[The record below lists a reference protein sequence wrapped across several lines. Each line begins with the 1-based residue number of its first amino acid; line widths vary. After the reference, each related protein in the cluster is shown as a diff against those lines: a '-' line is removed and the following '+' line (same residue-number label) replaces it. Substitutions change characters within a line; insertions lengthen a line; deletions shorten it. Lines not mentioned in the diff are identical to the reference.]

1 VQHKRLSQKH
11 VTQKMDISRVGKELM
26 ESPILSGEMQSPEQV
41 PADKERVL
49 FGLLSNLDGMVY
61 RCRDDADWTME
72 FISDGCLRLTGYRP
86 DELLFNGTASY
97 AQIIHPEDHKRV
109 RDEIR
114 AAIKGKH
121 RFLIEHRII
130 CQDGTIKWVW
140 ARGACADEE
149 DYPVVIEGFVEDVTK
164 VRLNREKLE
173 YLANH
178 DPVTNLPNRLLLNDR
193 LRRMM
198 VNAQRSQ
205 SVVAVALVDLD
216 NFKLINDT
224 FGHNRGDQLLQTI
237 AKRMQSCL
245 RESDTVARL
254 GGDEFVL
261 LLSGENRGEALAL
274 AIQRVLKSVARP
286 WQFEGHELGV
296 SCSIGV
302 SVFPRD
308 GRDVQML
315 LRNADAA
322 MYKAKE
328 LGKNNYQFYSPEMN
342 TAIVQRL
349 ELQNMLQQAL
359 EKNQFV
365 LFYQP
370 KVDLT
375 TGKISGMEALLRIA
389 GDDNKLLQPQ
399 EFIKLAEETG
409 LIVPIGEWVMR
420 QACAFNKFLQDRN
433 LPAMPVAINLSA
445 RQLVRYDLVG
455 AVEQALND
463 TGLPAQYLELELT
476 ESMVMH
482 NPEEV
487 IKILERLEALGVQL
501 GIDDFG
507 TGYSSL
513 SYLKRFP
520 VNTLK
525 IDRSFVHE
533 LGQDGDAAAIACAV
547 INLGHSLGMK
557 VIAEGVETEQQMKF
571 LQEHRCDYMQGF
583 LFSRPLPADGF
594 VALLEQQC
602 QERRPAAASNA
613 RKPKATARKS

>member
-1 VQHKRLSQKH
+1 
-11 VTQKMDISRVGKELM
+11 MGKEAVEL
-26 ESPILSGEMQSPEQV
+26 EIPSGKIKDPAQAL
-41 PADKERVL
+41 ADKERVL
-49 FGLLSNLDGMVY
+49 LGLLSSLDGMAY
-61 RCRDDADWTME
+61 RCRDDADWTVE
-72 FISDGCLRLTGYRP
+72 FVSEGCLRLTGYRP
-86 DELLFNGTASY
+86 EELLFNSSISY
-97 AQIIHPEDHKRV
+97 TQIVHPEDRKRV
-109 RDEIR
+109 RNEIR
-114 AAIKGKH
+114 AAIKEKQ
-121 RFLIEHRII
+121 RFLIEHRIV

-140 ARGACADEE
+140 ARGAAADED
-149 DYPVVIEGFVEDVTK
+149 DYPVVIEGFVEDITK

-178 DPVTNLPNRLLLNDR
+178 DPVTGLPNRLLLNDR

-198 VNAQRSQ
+198 VNAQRSH
-205 SVVAVALVDLD
+205 SIAAVALIDLD

-274 AIQRVLKSVARP
+274 AIQRVLKEVARP
-286 WQFEGHELGV
+286 WQFDGNELSV
-296 SCSIGV
+296 SCSMGV

-315 LRNADAA
+315 LRNADVA
-322 MYKAKE
+322 MYKAKD

-342 TAIVQRL
+342 TAIVKRL
-349 ELQNMLQQAL
+349 ELQNMLQRAL

-370 KVDLT
+370 KVELGS
-375 TGKISGMEALLRIA
+375 GKISGMEALLRIA

-409 LIVPIGEWVMR
+409 LIVPIGEWVLR

-433 LPAMPVAINLSA
+433 LPPMPVAINLSA

-455 AVEQALND
+455 AVEQVLHD
-463 TGLPAQYLELELT
+463 TGLPAKYLDLELT

-487 IKILERLEALGVQL
+487 IKVLERLEKLGVQL

-533 LGQDGDAAAIACAV
+533 LGQDEDAAAIACAV
-547 INLGHSLGMK
+547 INLGHSLGLK

-571 LQEHRCDYMQGF
+571 LQENHCDYIQGF
-583 LFSRPLPADGF
+583 LFSRPLPADEF
-594 VALLEQQC
+594 VVLLEQEGRGRNQLSAP
-602 QERRPAAASNA
+602 RKKGASA
-613 RKPKATARKS
+613 RQT

>member
-1 VQHKRLSQKH
+1 
-11 VTQKMDISRVGKELM
+11 MGKEAVD
-26 ESPILSGEMQSPEQV
+26 PEISNGKIKDPVQGL
-41 PADKERVL
+41 PDKERVL
-49 FGLLSNLDGMVY
+49 LGLLSNLDGMAY

-72 FISDGCLRLTGYRP
+72 FVSDGCLRLTGYRP
-86 DELLFNGTASY
+86 EELLFNGSVTY
-97 AQIIHPEDHKRV
+97 AQIVHPDDRKRV
-109 RDEIR
+109 RNEIR
-114 AAIKGKH
+114 AAIKEKQ
-121 RFLIEHRII
+121 RFLIEHRVV

-140 ARGACADEE
+140 ARGAAADED
-149 DYPVVIEGFVEDVTK
+149 DYPVVIEAFVEDITK

-173 YLANH
+173 YQANH
-178 DPVTNLPNRLLLNDR
+178 DSVTGLPNRLLLNDR

-198 VNAQRSQ
+198 VSAQRSH
-205 SVVAVALVDLD
+205 SIVAVALVDLD

-237 AKRMQSCL
+237 AQRMKSCL

-274 AIQRVLKSVARP
+274 ATQRVLKAVARP
-286 WQFEGHELGV
+286 WQFEGNELSV
-296 SCSIGV
+296 SCSMGV

-328 LGKNNYQFYSPEMN
+328 LGKNNYQFYSPDMN
-342 TAIVQRL
+342 TAIVKRL
-349 ELQNMLQQAL
+349 ELQNLLQQAL

-370 KVDLT
+370 KYDLRS
-375 TGKISGMEALLRIA
+375 GKISGMEALLRISS
-389 GDDNKLLQPQ
+389 DDNTLLQPQ

-409 LIVPIGEWVMR
+409 LIVPIGEWVLR
-420 QACAFNKFLQDRN
+420 QACSFNKFLQDRN
-433 LPAMPVAINLSA
+433 LLPMPIAINLSA
-445 RQLVRYDLVG
+445 RQLVRYDLVS
-455 AVEQALND
+455 AVEQALHD
-463 TGLPAQYLELELT
+463 TGLPAKYLELELT

-487 IKILERLEALGVQL
+487 IKILERLEAIGVQL

-520 VNTLK
+520 VSSLK
-525 IDRSFVHE
+525 IDRSFVLD
-533 LGQDGDAAAIACAV
+533 LGLDKDAASIARAV
-547 INLGHSLGMK
+547 INLGHGLGLK
-557 VIAEGVETEQQMKF
+557 VIAEGVETEQQLKF
-571 LQEHRCDYMQGF
+571 LQENHCDYVQGF
-583 LFSRPLPADGF
+583 LFSRPLPADEF
-594 VALLEQQC
+594 VTLLEQEGQG
-602 QERRPAAASNA
+602 RFPPPASGK
-613 RKPKATARKS
+613 RKVAV

>member
-1 VQHKRLSQKH
+1 VSKQL
-11 VTQKMDISRVGKELM
+11 VGAPISDKIQT
-26 ESPILSGEMQSPEQV
+26 SD
-41 PADKERVL
+41 PALPDKERVL
-49 FGLLSNLDGMVY
+49 VGLLSNLDGMVY

-72 FISDGCLRLTGYRP
+72 FVSEGCLRLTGYRP
-86 DELLFNGTASY
+86 DELLFNGSISY
-97 AQIIHPEDHKRV
+97 AQIIHPDDRKRV

-114 AAIKGKH
+114 SAIKDKH
-121 RFLIEHRII
+121 RFLIEHRIV
-130 CQDGTIKWVW
+130 CRDDAVKWVW
-140 ARGACADEE
+140 ARGMVADED
-149 DYPVVIEGFVEDVTK
+149 DYPVFIEGFIEDVTK

-198 VNAQRSQ
+198 VNAQRSH

-245 RESDTVARL
+245 RESDTVGRL

-261 LLSGENRGEALAL
+261 LLSGENRGEALSV
-274 AIQRVLKSVARP
+274 AIQRVLKSVALP
-286 WQFEGHELGV
+286 WQFDGNELGI

-342 TAIVQRL
+342 QAIVKRL
-349 ELQNMLQQAL
+349 EVQNMLQQAL

-365 LFYQP
+365 LYYQP

-375 TGKISGMEALLRIA
+375 TGRIFGMEGLLRIA
-389 GDDNKLLQPQ
+389 GEDNRLLQPQ

-409 LIVPIGEWVMR
+409 LIVPIGEWVLR

-433 LPAMPVAINLSA
+433 LPAMPVSINLSA

-463 TGLPAQYLELELT
+463 TGLPARYLDLELT

-487 IKILERLEALGVQL
+487 IKILERLKALGVQL

-533 LGQDGDAAAIACAV
+533 LGDDEDAAAIVCAV
-547 INLGHSLGMK
+547 INLGHSLGME
-557 VIAEGVETEQQMKF
+557 VIAEGVETEQQVQF
-571 LQEHRCDYMQGF
+571 LREHRCDYVQGY
-583 LFSRPLPADGF
+583 LFSRPRPADEF

-602 QERRPAAASNA
+602 RGQGLIPSFAPLTRKA
-613 RKPKATARKS
+613 RKAKAPGQKS